1 MKKTFL
7 LFTLLL
13 MAGLV
18 FADNII
24 PIRTD
29 VSGFPDWTDT
39 SVVGTTYLQLL
50 LSGANTITPAMN
62 FNEYS
67 GITLDFNARTYGGV
81 NAVENT
87 VTVAISTDNGASW
100 TDIGTRT
107 PTSSTMS
114 AMTQFDLNSYSGTQV
129 RIRFIVAGT
138 NNGVGIGID
147 DIKIAGTPVGA
158 ALSADPNTL
167 SGFTYVY
174 NNGPS
179 VAQSIALTGSYLTS
193 DVSVSVTSNY
203 QIAGSESGS
212 YGSSLSYTP
221 SAGSVSETVYVRQI
235 AGLAIGTG
243 YTGTVT
249 FSSTGASTATVSLSG
264 SVTSPPPPDAPLA
277 TAATNVGNNSF
288 TANWNSV
295 SGATGYEIDVYYLTE
310 GMNATDLIISE
321 YIEGSSNHKYLE
333 IYNGTG
339 STVDLSDYKLELF
352 SNGAA
357 TASTSITLSGTL
369 SHGSTVVYK
378 NSGATLT
385 LPAGVTATNNA
396 AVNFNGDDAIAL
408 YKISTSSYV
417 DIFGVIGNDPGAA
430 WTGTGGYTTVDKT
443 LVRKSSVT
451 EGISTNPSGTGASAF
466 TTLTTEWDMYTIDDV
481 SHLGSHTM
489 AGGSAKVY
497 VSGYQNLDVGNVT
510 SHNVTGLTPGT
521 TYYYV
526 VRAYNSY
533 GSSDDSN
540 EIEVTTTSTSPL
552 ITLSASALTD
562 FTYMEGSGPS
572 EEQNFTVSGSNLT
585 ANISLAAPTNYQIST
600 GTGASFDANMANPLV
615 LNQSGGSI
623 AETTIY
629 VRLQAG
635 LTAGDYDN
643 EVITASSTGADNK
656 TVTCSGT
663 VTEIPDPTLEVSVSS
678 LGTFSYIFGAGP
690 SLSIYFKT
698 GGSYLTDDIEITAP
712 TSYEISED
720 NENYSDSI
728 TLTQSGGTVAETT
741 IYVRLKAGL
750 TIGNYFEDLTISTT
764 GAEEESIALNGH
776 VLTDIIPFL
785 YWDFN
790 DDVPASNTNWG
801 QTIIANYGTG
811 ELTHDFTQAYT
822 FAGTTVNT
830 MAGDEVAGGSFAPR
844 GGAGGTANNGKGF
857 VMTVDTTGLE
867 NIVMTYATRASETG
881 FSTQSIYY
889 SVDGGA
895 NYTLFDTLTGMNVTT
910 WSVQTM
916 DFSSIEDANNN
927 PNFQVKIVLDGAS
940 TEAGNNRFDNISFFG
955 DETTFVPVEL
965 SSFTAT
971 ISAQN
976 YITLTWV
983 TQTETGMR
991 GYYVYRAPANDLAN
1005 AQIVSPM
1012 IESVN
1017 SSQQQTYMY
1026 QDTELYDSGIYYY
1039 WLQANDL
1046 DGSSAFH
1053 GPVSVVY
1060 SATGDNPT
1068 PEIPLVTKLH
1078 SAYPNPFNPTVF
1090 IPFSLAED
1098 GAVSFKIYNSR
1109 GQMVKHF
1116 DLGAKTAGHHRIT
1129 WDGTDYDGKALA
1141 NGVYQIM
1148 MSTKNQTYQSKATLL
1163 K

>member
-7 LFTLLL
+7 VFTLLL

-24 PIRTD
+24 PVRTS

-39 SVVGTTYLQLL
+39 DVGGTTYLQLL
-50 LSGANTITPAMN
+50 VAGANTITPAMN
-62 FNEYS
+62 FDNYS
-67 GITLDFNARTYGGV
+67 GITLDFDARTYGGT
-81 NAVENT
+81 NAVENI
-87 VTVAISTDNGASW
+87 VTVAISTDNGSSW

-107 PTSSTMS
+107 PTTNKMS
-114 AMTQFDLNSYSGTQV
+114 AMTQFDLSSHSGTQV
-129 RIRFIVAGT
+129 KIRFIVAGT
-138 NNGVGIGID
+138 NNGIGIGIV

-158 ALSADPNTL
+158 ALSANPSSL

-179 VAQSIALTGSYLTS
+179 EAQSIDLTGSNLTGA
-193 DVSVSVTSNY
+193 VSVSVTSNY

-277 TAATNVGNNSF
+277 TAATNIGNNGF

-310 GMNATDLIISE
+310 GTNATDLIISE
-321 YIEGSSNHKYLE
+321 YVEGSSNHKYLE

-339 STVDLSDYKLELF
+339 SSVDLSDYKLELF
-352 SNGAA
+352 PNGAS
-357 TASTSITLSGTL
+357 TANPSNTLSGTL
-369 SHGSTVVYK
+369 THGSTIVYQ
-378 NSGATLT
+378 NSSAALT
-385 LPAGVTATNNA
+385 LPDGVTAINNT
-396 AVNFNGDDAIAL
+396 AVNFSGDDAIAL

-417 DIFGVIGNDPGAA
+417 DIFGVIGDRPPTA
-430 WTGTGGYTTVDKT
+430 WTGEGGYTTVNKT

-451 EGISTNPSGTGASAF
+451 QGISTNPTGTGASAF
-466 TTLTTEWDMYTIDDV
+466 TTLTTEWDMYPEDTA
-481 SHLGSHTM
+481 SYLGSHTM

-497 VSGYQNLDVGNVT
+497 VSGYQNLDVSNVT
-510 SHNVTGLTPGT
+510 SLNITGLTPGT

-572 EEQNFTVSGSNLT
+572 EEQSFTVSGSNLT

-600 GTGASFDANMANPLV
+600 GTGASFDVNMANPLV
-615 LNQSGGSI
+615 INQSGGSI

-635 LTAGDYDN
+635 LTAGDYDD

-663 VTEIPDPTLEVSVSS
+663 VEPIPNPEISVTPTKLD
-678 LGTFSYIFGAGP
+678 GFFYIIGNGP
-690 SLSIYFKT
+690 SAVKTFKVS
-698 GGSYLTDDIEITAP
+698 GSYLEEDIEINAP
-712 TSYEISED
+712 TNYEISEA
-720 NENYSDSI
+720 
-728 TLTQSGGTVAETT
+728 SGGPFGSYIALAPNNGVVAETT
-741 IYVRLKAGL
+741 IYVRLIEGL
-750 TIGNYFEDLTISTT
+750 PIAAYMGEQISISSD
-764 GAEEESIALNGH
+764 GADDEYVTLNGF
-776 VLTDIIPFL
+776 VQTNQDPFC

-790 DDVPASNTNWG
+790 ADTPASNVNWDQPLASNIG
-801 QTIIANYGTG
+801 NGSLGYSFTKAVSFKGTKLNG
-811 ELTHDFTQAYT
+811 MTEETQ
-822 FAGTTVNT
+822 
-830 MAGDEVAGGSFAPR
+830 EGGSFAPQ
-844 GGAGGTANNGKGF
+844 GGPNEVENNGENF
-857 VMTVDTTGLE
+857 IMAVDTSQLKDIT
-867 NIVMTYATRASETG
+867 MTYATQRTGTG
-881 FSTQSIYY
+881 FTSQAIWY
-889 SVDGGA
+889 SLDGGENFIHFTTFTSIA
-895 NYTLFDTLTGMNVTT
+895 DSWEVKTVDFTNVNG
-910 WSVQTM
+910 
-916 DFSSIEDANNN
+916 ANNN
-927 PNFQVKIVLDGAS
+927 PNFQVKIVLDGATS
-940 TEAGNNRFDNISFFG
+940 EAGNNRFDNIGFFG
-955 DETTFVPVEL
+955 REDVNPVEL

-983 TQTETGMR
+983 TQTETGLR
-991 GYYVYRAPANDLAN
+991 GYYVFRAPANDLAS

-1012 IESVN
+1012 IASMN
-1017 SSQQQTYMY
+1017 SSEQQSYVY
-1026 QDTELYDSGIYYY
+1026 EDRELYESGTYYY

-1060 SATGDNPT
+1060 SATGDQPT
-1068 PEIPLVTKLH
+1068 PEIPLVTELH
-1078 SAYPNPFNPTVF
+1078 SVYPNPFNPTVF

-1116 DLGAKTAGHHRIT
+1116 DLGTKSAGQHRIS
-1129 WDGTDYDGKALA
+1129 WDGTDYNGKSLA
-1141 NGVYQIM
+1141 NGVYHII
-1148 MSTKNQTYQSKATLL
+1148 MSTQNQVYQTKAALL